1 MKRRK
6 KAIKMA
12 YLKINQNLL
21 NEYFIRTIL
30 LEFQEIKI
38 IRIKTSNIDFI
49 FIY

>member
-1 MKRRK
+1 
-6 KAIKMA
+6 MA

>member
-1 MKRRK
+1 MQ
-6 KAIKMA
+6 IIQTA